1 MRKVTGV
8 PVRVALA
15 MTAVV
20 ALLTGC
26 VAGEDS
32 GSDTPDGTGVAL
44 RLDYAYWNPESLV
57 LRDQKWLE
65 TELADKRV
73 SVTWQLSAG
82 SNKANENLRAAV
94 IDIGSTAGVAALV
107 ARANGS
113 PIKTVEVFSQPEW
126 AAIVVAKNSP
136 IASVA
141 QLKGRKIAATKGT
154 DPYFFLL
161 QALDQAGLKPSDVTV
176 VNLQHADGK
185 TALERGDVDAWA
197 GLDPHMAQ
205 SQVDAGSKLI
215 YRNLDFNTYGVLNA
229 REDFIA
235 AHPELVQAV
244 VNAYERARAWLTE
257 HPDQAVELLA
267 RESKV
272 SAEVARVVLAERT
285 RLAVDPVPGAAQ
297 RQVFERVLPILV
309 ADGNVRSA
317 DEARTALDSLLEP
330 RFAQDR
336 AKP

>member
-1 MRKVTGV
+1 MRKTIRV
-8 PVRVALA
+8 PVRAALTLAA
-15 MTAVV
+15 MAG
-20 ALLTGC
+20 LLTGC

-32 GSDTPDGTGVAL
+32 GSKATDGSTVAL

-65 TELADKRV
+65 TDLAAKGVTV
-73 SVTWQLSAG
+73 SWQLSAG

-126 AAIVVAKNSP
+126 AAIVVAKGSP
-136 IASVA
+136 VTSVA

-161 QALDQAGLKPSDVTV
+161 QALDGAGLSPSDVSV

-229 REDFIA
+229 REEFIA

-244 VNAYERARAWLTE
+244 VDAYERARAWLTE

-285 RLAVDPVPGAAQ
+285 RLAVDPVPGPAQ

-309 ADGNVRSA
+309 ADGNVRSDA
-317 DEARTALDSLLEP
+317 EARAALDTLFEP
-330 RFAQDR
+330 RFAQSR